1 MPKNWVEHTK
11 QLIERNGIDAQIL
24 EHKEWGKESQTVAKA
39 LGVPV
44 TNIIKALLC
53 FSDGK
58 PLLAIILGD
67 NRLDLAK
74 LGALLHANVRLGRAR
89 EMESLG
95 FTVGGIPAVGSGLR
109 SLVDAR
115 VLQREF
121 VIGSAGSPYVGIRLK
136 PSDLVKLNGSV
147 VADLR
152 SD

>member
-11 QLIERNGIDAQIL
+11 QLIERHGIDAQIL

-53 FSDGK
+53 FSNGK

-67 NRLDLAK
+67 DRLDLAK

-89 EMESLG
+89 ELESLG

-109 SLVDAR
+109 SFVDAR